1 MILQTLDELEKE
13 KRRATE
19 IGAPGS
25 YSVLGWAPLTDEQKA
40 RGAEMLA
47 RMIAED
53 EQLQRQQAQ
62 QP

>member
-1 MILQTLDELEKE
+1 MPTPDDAEKE
-13 KRRATE
+13 TRRDTE

-40 RGAEMLA
+40 WGAEMLA

-53 EQLQRQQAQ
+53 EELQRQRAQ
-62 QP
+62 P